1 MSLEYTTMSEAR
13 EIIQSN
19 ERVILFN
26 SFPGCTTCA
35 PTERA
40 LLNAKDELLGIV
52 IIKINSM
59 DSAELLGELGTRANG
74 SLTFMKG
81 GVKQTSLITDK
92 VEDVLNMYRLHF
104 VSQTNN

>member
-19 ERVILFN
+19 DKVILFN

-40 LLNAKDELLGIV
+40 LLNSKDELLGVV

-74 SLTFMKG
+74 SLTFIKHG
-81 GVKQTSLITDK
+81 EKQTSLITSDSD
-92 VEDVLNMYRLHF
+92 DVLRTYRTSF
-104 VSQTNN
+104 SI